1 MMLVFTLGNTPVP
14 HSPSARKRENCALT
28 STGRNMLTTQAG
40 ETDAMTSWLQ
50 ADEIQDST
58 LHDPGSDTS
67 AVST

>member
-1 MMLVFTLGNTPVP
+1 
-14 HSPSARKRENCALT
+14 
-28 STGRNMLTTQAG
+28 MLTTQAG
-40 ETDAMTSWLQ
+40 DTDAMTLWLE

>member
-1 MMLVFTLGNTPVP
+1 M
-14 HSPSARKRENCALT
+14 NCALT

-40 ETDAMTSWLQ
+40 DTDAMTSWLA

-58 LHDPGSDTS
+58 LHDPSSDTS

>member
-1 MMLVFTLGNTPVP
+1 MLVLSLGATPVP
-14 HSPSARKRENCALT
+14 HSSSTRERVNCALT

-40 ETDAMTSWLQ
+40 DTEAMTSWLL

-58 LHDPGSDTS
+58 LHDPTSDTS